1 VSRRGNGLWVDR
13 AAKLVARLAQLDG
26 EHGEAAFDQ
35 VAREQGLTVAMVRR
49 YVDGYEHVRT
59 APMVVV
65 SLNALEHFKT
75 WRKLD
80 PVSAMAARDELRRT
94 IDPQPVTG
102 EVPLSKIQSHIRD
115 ARARA
120 SVPGRLEALTA
131 DEIIARFQ
139 EARIGALPDP
149 DLINVPPRGADWIGL
164 SADATWMSVD
174 EHDDPY
180 REHQWALLVSPGLP
194 SSPLAGLPFEA
205 LLLRVAAAA
214 AIYDHVSLFC
224 VSQFER
230 EEVSKAAK
238 DWWPSGPNRLSILQA

>member
-1 VSRRGNGLWVDR
+1 MSRRGNGLWVDR

-80 PVSAMAARDELRRT
+80 PVSAMAARDAVLA
-94 IDPQPVTG
+94 G
-102 EVPLSKIQSHIRD
+102 EVSLSKIQSHIRD

-120 SVPGRLEALTA
+120 SVPRRLEALTA

-149 DLINVPPRGADWIGL
+149 DLLDVPPRGADWIGL
-164 SADATWMSVD
+164 SADATCLSVD
-174 EHDDPY
+174 EHGDPY

-238 DWWPSGPNRLSILQA
+238 GWWPSGPNRLSILQA